1 MCLLCAESRR
11 GRYSFGLYTERT
23 LGSTAQKSAIAMQRE
38 KFVIAK
44 FDLLRKDVEANPG
57 IKGAHLASIRIPEIT
72 CLLNKIIMVLV
83 FTNTLQ
89 LHTTTPL
96 LISIISDKHGK
107 KLLLLDPTTHLT
119 QLCSS
124 SFRRHV
130 KRHKNWSTWRR
141 KATEEEKKEHLQTKK
156 SASYFVYL
164 RFGKAKKN
172 KAAVNSL

>member
-1 MCLLCAESRR
+1 MQSLGEVAIA
-11 GRYSFGLYTERT
+11 
-23 LGSTAQKSAIAMQRE
+23 LGSTLGGHWEAQKSAIAMQRE

-57 IKGAHLASIRIPEIT
+57 IKGAHLASIRIPEIIIIT

-164 RFGKAKKN
+164 RFGKAK
-172 KAAVNSL
+172 

>member
-1 MCLLCAESRR
+1 MQSLGEVAIA
-11 GRYSFGLYTERT
+11 
-23 LGSTAQKSAIAMQRE
+23 LGSTLGGHWEAQKSAIAMQRE

-57 IKGAHLASIRIPEIT
+57 IKGAHLASIRIPEIIIIT